1 MNMTNA
7 DFKAIEKALRLL
19 PQGAAFDAL
28 SKEDQDTII
37 KADVVMVNLLRKKKK
52 DVARQVAYIN
62 NKRKENPN
70 YGRGKSIYIKKGDR

>member
-7 DFKAIEKALRLL
+7 DFKAIEEALALL
-19 PQGAAFDAL
+19 PQGEAFDAL
-28 SKEDQDTII
+28 PKKDQDTII
-37 KADVVMVNLLRKKKK
+37 QADIVMVNLLRKKKK

-62 NKRKENPN
+62 NKRKQNPN